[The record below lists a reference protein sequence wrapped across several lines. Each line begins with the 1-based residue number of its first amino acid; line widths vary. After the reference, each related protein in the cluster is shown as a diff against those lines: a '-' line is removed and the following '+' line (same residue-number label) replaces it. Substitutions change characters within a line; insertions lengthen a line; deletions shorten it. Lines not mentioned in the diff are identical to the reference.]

1 MKITKPNKGTKITTF
16 DSLQELVNHIRTG
29 TVAEVFKIKPVQAS
43 EKEVSHNDTWYQT
56 RNLDEALELLKSGW
70 TDKSKELEQKF
81 ADKVKKEATTVTRQK
96 SVYDVVGGNCSVP
109 RYLQGVPTAM
119 VRQVRQPVK
128 QKVLTV
134 NYNISFPFSTSGD
147 TIIEKAVD
155 CLSYVKKLEDTGT
168 RVNLNV
174 YLVTKE
180 PYSGNLIFGYVVPVK
195 KSSERFSVSKMA
207 FTLCHPSMLRRI
219 MFACIERDA
228 DMTEDFV
235 YGHGSPV
242 KDTKELSKIFP
253 DVEFFS

>member
-1 MKITKPNKGTKITTF
+1 
-16 DSLQELVNHIRTG
+16 
-29 TVAEVFKIKPVQAS
+29 
-43 EKEVSHNDTWYQT
+43 
-56 RNLDEALELLKSGW
+56 
-70 TDKSKELEQKF
+70 
-81 ADKVKKEATTVTRQK
+81 
-96 SVYDVVGGNCSVP
+96 
-109 RYLQGVPTAM
+109 M